1 MTAKDVIKEYNISDE
16 ELMLIRTWRNRT
28 IRDTNRSDKTF
39 CRALELFL
47 GLSDVELKVLI
58 HGD

>member
-1 MTAKDVIKEYNISDE
+1 MTAKDVIEEYNISDE
-16 ELMLIRTWRNRT
+16 ELILIRAWRNGT
-28 IRDTNRSDKTF
+28 IRDTNKSDKTL

-58 HGD
+58 HDD